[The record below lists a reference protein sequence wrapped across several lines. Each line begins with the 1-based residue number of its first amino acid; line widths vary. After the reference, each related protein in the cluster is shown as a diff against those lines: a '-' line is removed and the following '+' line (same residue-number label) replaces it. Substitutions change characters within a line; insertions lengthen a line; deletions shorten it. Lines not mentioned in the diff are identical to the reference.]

1 LPPPETLTPHD
12 HAHERELIDAA
23 IAVNEAATLDDAF
36 QALAEA
42 GVALLGCERLAIIFW
57 DDNDGAGIVR
67 ADTGDAL
74 GEVIQ
79 GRDPELIRDDA
90 LSAGE
95 IRFDMLSSAFA
106 ASLAP
111 TPFVV
116 RVRLATEGGTA
127 TFHAF
132 WAAPL
137 DEVEAADAADL
148 LSTLSRLTSLNE
160 RSAREREQIRLGS
173 VLEAVAD
180 GVIVSADGAL
190 TANDAARTIL
200 GIPDGGRFNS
210 FSFNLRTLEGILI
223 TSPSDIPDLGRFR
236 VRATALDGRELVLD
250 GSYAP
255 LSGGTV
261 IVFRDVTAE
270 HARSVLNESYLY
282 ALFNSL
288 PIPLLVGDGQSIRV
302 VSANQAFLDL
312 VGFEAE
318 EIADATPP
326 FPWWADDQDTD
337 TGFDHGSRVRRTYR
351 RKDGRTIPVEVLSHG
366 INGDDGE
373 LALLLGVVT
382 DLSEKQRLDRRLVQ
396 SGKLAAIGDLA
407 AGVAHEINNPLFA
420 ILALTEFLLKD
431 AEPGSKTQ
439 ERLALI
445 QETGLEIKEIVQG
458 LLDFARE
465 NAEER
470 HVVPLDDVIRSTV
483 DLVRRTN
490 AHKGV
495 EFVDTYGDN
504 GALVTGSSN
513 QLKQVFLNLVANA
526 RQAMPNGGRVTI
538 DVHRDGNDHVVATVT
553 DEGPGI
559 EPDVLGRMFEP
570 FFTTKR
576 AAGGTG
582 LGLSIAL
589 GIAESHGGTLTA
601 ASEPGRGAS
610 FTLRLPTVE
619 EDA

>member
-1 LPPPETLTPHD
+1 MGEGPTTPIGISVSGAVANNATVHAPSPQSGHPLLPPETLPSSA
-12 HAHERELIDAA
+12 HAYERELIDAA

-42 GVALLGCERLAIIFW
+42 GVALLGCERLAVLFF
-57 DDNDGAGIVR
+57 DEKDGVGIVR
-67 ADTGDAL
+67 ADTGGAV
-74 GEVIQ
+74 E
-79 GRDPELIRDDA
+79 
-90 LSAGE
+90 
-95 IRFDMLSSAFA
+95 
-106 ASLAP
+106 
-111 TPFVV
+111 TPYVV
-116 RVRLATEGGTA
+116 RVALETQGGTA
-127 TFHAF
+127 SFHAF
-132 WAAPL
+132 WKEPL

-180 GVIVSADGAL
+180 GVIVLADGAV
-190 TANDAARTIL
+190 TANDAARSIL
-200 GIPDGGRFNS
+200 DVPESVEIHRANFNVRLLDGTPIAEPG
-210 FSFNLRTLEGILI
+210 
-223 TSPSDIPDLGRFR
+223 DIPDLGRFR
-236 VRATALDGRELVLD
+236 VRATSLQGRELVLD

-255 LSGGTV
+255 AAGGTV

-270 HARSVLNESYLY
+270 HARIVLNESYLY

-288 PIPLLVGDGQSIRV
+288 PIPLIVGTGKSVEV

-312 VGFEAE
+312 VGFDAE
-318 EIADATPP
+318 EIADARPP
-326 FPWWADDQDTD
+326 FPWWADNQDVHS
-337 TGFDHGSRVRRTYR
+337 GFDHGSRVRRTYR
-351 RKDGRTIPVEVLSHG
+351 RRDGRLIPVEVLSHG
-366 INGDDGE
+366 IYGDDGE

-382 DLSEKQRLDRRLVQ
+382 DLTEKQRLDRQLVQ

-431 AEPGSKTQ
+431 AEPGSKTE

-445 QETGLEIKEIVQG
+445 QQTGLEIKEIVQG

-470 HVVPLDDVIRSTV
+470 QVVPLDDVIRSTV

-495 EFVDTYGDN
+495 ELVDAYDDD
-504 GALVTGSSN
+504 GALVMASSN
-513 QLKQVFLNLVANA
+513 QLKQVFLNLISNA
-526 RQAMPNGGRVTI
+526 RHAMPNGGRVTI
-538 DVHRDGNDHVVATVT
+538 GVHRDGKDHVVATVA

-559 EPDVLGRMFEP
+559 EPGVLSRMFEP

-576 AAGGTG
+576 ASGATG

-601 ASEPGRGAS
+601 ASEPGKGATFS
-610 FTLRLPTVE
+610 LRLPI
-619 EDA
+619 ASGGGA

>member
-1 LPPPETLTPHD
+1 VDEVVEPEPD
-12 HAHERELIDAA
+12 VIKEREL
-23 IAVNEAATLDDAF
+23 
-36 QALAEA
+36 
-42 GVALLGCERLAIIFW
+42 
-57 DDNDGAGIVR
+57 
-67 ADTGDAL
+67 
-74 GEVIQ
+74 
-79 GRDPELIRDDA
+79 
-90 LSAGE
+90 SACG
-95 IRFDMLSSAFA
+95 IRFDLLSADLA

-111 TPFVV
+111 TPYMV
-116 RVRLATEGGTA
+116 RVALETQTGTA

-132 WAAPL
+132 WKEPL
-137 DEVEAADAADL
+137 DEAEATDAADL

-180 GVIVSADGAL
+180 GVIVLADGAV
-190 TANDAARTIL
+190 TANDAARAIL
-200 GIPDGGRFNS
+200 DVPEGVEIHRANFDLRLLDG
-210 FSFNLRTLEGILI
+210 TPI
-223 TSPSDIPDLGRFR
+223 TEPGDIPDLGRFR
-236 VRATALDGRELVLD
+236 IRATSLEGRELVLD

-255 LSGGTV
+255 AAGGTV

-288 PIPLLVGDGQSIRV
+288 PIPLLVGTGKTVEV

-312 VGFEAE
+312 VGFDAE
-318 EIADATPP
+318 EIADAQPP
-326 FPWWADDQDTD
+326 FPWWADNQDVQS
-337 TGFDHGSRVRRTYR
+337 GFDHGSRVRRTYR
-351 RKDGRTIPVEVLSHG
+351 RKDGRLIPVEVLSHG
-366 INGDDGE
+366 IYGDGGE

-382 DLSEKQRLDRRLVQ
+382 DLTEKQRLDRQLVQ

-470 HVVPLDDVIRSTV
+470 QVVPLDDVIRSTV

-495 EFVDTYGDN
+495 ELVDAYDDG
-504 GALVTGSSN
+504 GALVMASSN
-513 QLKQVFLNLVANA
+513 QLKQVFLNLISNA
-526 RQAMPNGGRVTI
+526 RHAMPHGGRVTI
-538 DVHRDGNDHVVATVT
+538 GVHRDGKDYVVATVS

-559 EPDVLGRMFEP
+559 EPDVLSRMFEP

-576 AAGGTG
+576 ASGATG
-582 LGLSIAL
+582 LGLSIAV

-601 ASEPGRGAS
+601 ASEPGNGATFS
-610 FTLRLPTVE
+610 LRLPIADEVR
-619 EDA
+619 A